1 MTSNPDR
8 SSQPPARKP
17 SILRRTLVGLG
28 CLGAF
33 ALALYGFFGLSGART
48 NPETAQAAVERSLQ
62 QLRES
67 RFTAARRSALDAVRA
82 DPGSSAAHHALA
94 LAQLRLGDGVGAEA
108 EINRAV
114 EAGYDARRV
123 APLRAQAILLQGNPE
138 RAVAEAAKADPRD
151 RALGLRMRG
160 KAMTLLENWG
170 EAVAALQEAV
180 RLTPADADAWVDLGR
195 CRLAAGDMSGAILA
209 SQRAIEIDAGNIDA
223 LVLRGEMVRGQ
234 YGLVAALPWFEQ
246 ALKRDPEYHDALI
259 DYAATLGDAGR
270 SIDMLAAT
278 RRALAVRPDSPQAY
292 YLQSVLAAR
301 AGNTD
306 LARSLLAKTG
316 GALDSLP
323 GALLLGATL
332 DLEKGENEQAIEKLR
347 QLVGRQPMNLE
358 ARKLFALALLRTDSA
373 RNAIDL
379 LRPIV
384 ARADADSYALTLAA
398 RGHERIGEFALAARL
413 LDRAS
418 LSGVARPAVFS
429 ADDSVQSLGADA
441 QRRPDDPGAVVP
453 LIRAMVGEG
462 DLAGAL
468 GRAQAIAGNNPG
480 APQAHLLVGD
490 LLMLSSRPGDAAR
503 AYRSAAD
510 LRFDEPTMLRL
521 VEAED
526 RAGNRQGAATALA
539 LFLSQNPMN
548 VAALRLSARW
558 QLAGGESDA
567 AIDTLEALRMRLGD
581 RDAML
586 NADLAAA
593 YAGVGDSEAAERFG
607 LAAYLIAPASPA
619 AADAY
624 GWALY
629 LGGTPEAACELL
641 EKAVALAPDHSG
653 LRWHLAQVYQALKR
667 LPEARQAATAALA
680 DPRFTDQA
688 AATALIAT
696 ASR

>member
-1 MTSNPDR
+1 MTSSPDR
-8 SSQPPARKP
+8 SSQTGPRP
-17 SILRRTLVGLG
+17 SILRRALVVLG
-28 CLGAF
+28 CMGGF
-33 ALALYGFFGLSGART
+33 AIALYGFFGLSGARA
-48 NPETAQAAVERSLQ
+48 NPEAAQAAVERSLQ

-123 APLRAQAILLQGNPE
+123 APLRAHAILLQGNPE

-278 RRALAVRPDSPQAY
+278 RRALAVRPGSPQAY
-292 YLQSVLAAR
+292 YLQSLLAAR
-301 AGNTD
+301 SGNTD
-306 LARSLLAKTG
+306 LARNLLAKTG

-379 LRPIV
+379 LRPVI
-384 ARADADSYALTLAA
+384 ARGDADSYALTLAA
-398 RGHERIGEFALAARL
+398 RGFERIGERGEAASL
-413 LDRAS
+413 LDRAAAPA
-418 LSGVARPAVFS
+418 LDRRPAFS
-429 ADDSVQSLGADA
+429 ADDSLQTLGADA
-441 QRRPDDPGAVVP
+441 QNRPNDPGAVVP
-453 LIRAMVGEG
+453 LIRAMITSG
-462 DLAGAL
+462 DLGGAL
-468 GRAQAIAGNNPG
+468 ARAQRIAGDNPG

-490 LLMLSSRPGDAAR
+490 LAMLSGRPGEAVTAFKT
-503 AYRSAAD
+503 AAD

-521 VEAED
+521 VEAQD
-526 RAGNRQGAATALA
+526 RTGDRQGAATTLA
-539 LFLSQNPMN
+539 LFLSQNPANMI
-548 VAALRLSARW
+548 ALRLSARW
-558 QLAGGESDA
+558 QLADGDFEA
-567 AIDTLEALRMRLGD
+567 AIDTLEGLRLRVGD
-581 RDAML
+581 RDVAL
-586 NADLAAA
+586 NADLSAA
-593 YAGVGDSEAAERFG
+593 YAGVGDSDQAERHG
-607 LAAYLIAPASPA
+607 LAAYLLAPGNPA

-629 LGGTPEAACELL
+629 LGGAPGTARELL
-641 EKAVALAPDHSG
+641 EKAVALAPGHSG
-653 LRWHLAQVYQALKR
+653 LRWHLAQVLAELNQ
-667 LPEARQAATAALA
+667 LPEARDNARAALA
-680 DPRFTDQA
+680 DPRFTQRGA
-688 AATALIAT
+688 AQALIGKAGG
-696 ASR
+696 